1 MFQNENI
8 LADDNSPDLRTIF
21 AEISAEDISAALDPL
36 EKLSASLSLRE
47 VTTEELSLVLGLS
60 DRRISQLWQDGHT
73 PEPRREG
80 KKYYYPL
87 LASIRG
93 YLDFLRS

>member
-1 MFQNENI
+1 MFQDEKL
-8 LADDNSPDLRTIF
+8 LADNNSPDLQAIF
-21 AEISAEDISAALDPL
+21 SEISAEDITAALDPL
-36 EKLSASLSLRE
+36 EKLSKSLGLRE

-73 PEPRREG
+73 PEPRKEG